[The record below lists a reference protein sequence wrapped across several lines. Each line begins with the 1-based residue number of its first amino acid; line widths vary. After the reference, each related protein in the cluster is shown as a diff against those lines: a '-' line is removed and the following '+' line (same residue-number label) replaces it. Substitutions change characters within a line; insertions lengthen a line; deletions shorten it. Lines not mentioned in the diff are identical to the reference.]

1 MEQVLQVVVNN
12 GLGVASFLA
21 LIYFYNTYLSQ
32 ISETNKKICSTLDN
46 MEKRLTELYAR
57 VYELE
62 NKNNKF

>member
-1 MEQVLQVVVNN
+1 MEELLQFAINN

-32 ISETNKKICSTLDN
+32 LSETNKKICTTLDKI
-46 MEKRLTELYAR
+46 EERLTDLNER
-57 VYELE
+57 VSIIE